1 MFLAEFFGYFSLS
14 AFAMWAFLMAFFFNV
29 FVFSIDI
36 KRSTTL
42 LLSSFVMMVSY
53 TASDYF
59 FTWFSYYETTY
70 LDWAIYDI
78 VTIASL
84 MIFYQFIK
92 KTTPSFLYLV
102 TGLTLNLIL
111 VSLMHLDVY
120 IYKNLEPWFF
130 WEVYT
135 FGVNI
140 IDFLMVIALI
150 VDRDFLGLHTLKNK
164 LISLFKTSE
173 LNQIQ

>member
-1 MFLAEFFGYFSLS
+1 MF
-14 AFAMWAFLMAFFFNV
+14 
-29 FVFSIDI
+29 
-36 KRSTTL
+36 
-42 LLSSFVMMVSY
+42 
-53 TASDYF
+53 
-59 FTWFSYYETTY
+59 YYETTY

-84 MIFYQFIK
+84 MIVYQFIK

-150 VDRDFLGLHTLKNK
+150 VDRDFLGLHILKNK

>member
-1 MFLAEFFGYFSLS
+1 
-14 AFAMWAFLMAFFFNV
+14 
-29 FVFSIDI
+29 
-36 KRSTTL
+36 
-42 LLSSFVMMVSY
+42 MMVSY

-84 MIFYQFIK
+84 MIVYQFIK

-150 VDRDFLGLHTLKNK
+150 VDRDFLGLHILKNK

-173 LNQIQ
+173 LHQIQ